1 MFELVKDGR
10 LESEIVRTL
19 LDFNMEKKR
28 AQKIIDGMSNGVM
41 VTNEDLEV
49 ILHNQALMQLLGL
62 REEIKA
68 QATVSE
74 IVREEALVQTL
85 KKILQGKS
93 DEYMPIAQ
101 EIRIGQRV
109 LRAVSTPAIGLDRNV
124 FIKFCGTVT
133 TFEDITVLKEL
144 DRMKSDFVNL
154 VAHELRSPLI
164 SLRKLCNVLA
174 EELPGPLNK
183 KQKMLVEM
191 VLSKVEGLSELISD
205 LQDAAKS
212 RNSSGPMR
220 LSTPGP

>member
-1 MFELVKDGR
+1 MLELVKDGR
-10 LESEIVRTL
+10 IESEIVRTL

-74 IVREEALVQTL
+74 IVKEEALVQTL

-124 FIKFCGTVT
+124 FIKFSGTVT

-154 VAHELRSPLI
+154 VADELRSPLI
-164 SLRKLCNVLA
+164 SLRKICNVLA

-191 VLSKVEGLSELISD
+191 VLSKVEGLRELIND
-205 LQDAAKS
+205 LQDSAKS
-212 RNSSGPMR
+212 RNSSGPM
-220 LSTPGP
+220 